1 MNIGIL
7 TGGGDV
13 PGLNPC
19 IKQVTY
25 RALDE
30 GHSVTGIFRGW
41 GGLLNL
47 NPSDPASLP
56 ANTIALDKLNTRT
69 IDRTGGT
76 ILWSS
81 RTNPAKTA
89 PAKAPE
95 FLRGNGF
102 DPNAKTLDFTP
113 HVLSVLAYLK
123 LDVLI
128 AIGGDDT
135 LSYGARLHK
144 EGFPVILIPKT
155 MDNDVTGTDYCIG
168 FSTAITRSISA
179 INKLRTTTGSHER
192 LGIIELFGRN
202 AGHTSLVSAYLSSAD
217 RCLISEVPFE
227 IEHLAELLMKDKRA
241 NPRNYAMLTVSE
253 GARSVTGEIVERE
266 KQSYD
271 PYGHK
276 KLGGIGQVIAADLER
291 ITGQATVP
299 VALSFLMRSGPADTL
314 DQMVART
321 FAHCAMDL
329 LESRTF
335 GRMVAVRDGRYTHVD
350 ASEPAI
356 GPRQVDVEALYDKME
371 YRPRLKRA
379 LDLPMF
385 LR

>member
-1 MNIGIL
+1 MHIGIL

-19 IKQVTY
+19 IRQVTY

-30 GHSVTGIFRGW
+30 GHTITGILRGW

-47 NPSDPASLP
+47 NPADPASV
-56 ANTIALDKLNTRT
+56 AENTIKLDKLNTRT

-76 ILWSS
+76 ILWTS

-95 FLRGNGF
+95 FLRGTGY
-102 DPNAKTLDFTP
+102 DENAKFLDFTP
-113 HVLSVLAYLK
+113 HILSVLAYLK
-123 LDVLI
+123 IDVLI
-128 AIGGDDT
+128 IIGGDDT
-135 LSYGARLHK
+135 LSYAARLHR

-179 INKLRTTTGSHER
+179 VNKLRSTTGSHER
-192 LGIIELFGRN
+192 IGVIELFGRYS
-202 AGHTSLVSAYLSSAD
+202 GHTSLITAYLSSTD
-217 RCLISEVPFE
+217 RCLISEVPYE
-227 IEHLAELLMKDKRA
+227 MDRLAELLMRDKRA
-241 NPRNYAMLTVSE
+241 NPRNYAMMTVSE
-253 GARSVTGEIVERE
+253 GAREVTGDII
-266 KQSYD
+266 QSVKLTYD

-276 KLGGIGQVIAADLER
+276 KLGGIGSLIAADVER
-291 ITGQATVP
+291 LTGQATVP
-299 VALSFLMRSGPADTL
+299 VSLSFLMRAGPADTL

-321 FAHCAMDL
+321 FANCAIDL
-329 LESRTF
+329 LDDHTF
-335 GRMVAVRDGRYTHVD
+335 GRMVSIRNGQYTHVD
-350 ASEPAI
+350 ASEPAV
-356 GPRQVDVEALYDKME
+356 GPRKVDVDALYDKIE

-385 LR
+385 LY

>member
-1 MNIGIL
+1 MHIGIL

-19 IKQVTY
+19 IRQMTN

-30 GHSVTGIFRGW
+30 DHIITGILRGW

-47 NPSDPASLP
+47 NPADPSSVVE
-56 ANTIALDKLNTRT
+56 NTINLDRLNTRT

-76 ILWSS
+76 ILWTS

-89 PAKAPE
+89 PSKAPE
-95 FLRGNGF
+95 FLRGPGF
-102 DPNAKTLDFTP
+102 DSNAKTVDFTP
-113 HVLSVLAYLK
+113 HVLSVLSFLK

-128 AIGGDDT
+128 VIGGDDT

-155 MDNDVTGTDYCIG
+155 MDNDVSGTDYCIG
-168 FSTAITRSISA
+168 FSTAITRSINA
-179 INKLRTTTGSHER
+179 INKLRSTTGSHER
-192 LGIIELFGRN
+192 IAVVELFGRYS
-202 AGHTSLVSAYLSSAD
+202 GHTSLISAYLSSAD
-217 RCLISEVPFE
+217 RCLISEVPYE
-227 IEHLAELLMKDKRA
+227 MDRLAELLMRDKQA
-241 NPRNYAMLTVSE
+241 NPRHYAMLTVSE
-253 GARSVTGEIVERE
+253 GAREVTGDIIQSA
-266 KQSYD
+266 KQTYD

-276 KLGGIGQVIAADLER
+276 KLGGIGNLIAADLER
-291 ITGQATVP
+291 ITGQGTVP
-299 VALSFLMRSGPADTL
+299 VTLSFLMRAGPADTL

-321 FAHCAMDL
+321 FANCAMDL
-329 LESRTF
+329 LKEKVF
-335 GRMVAVRDGRYTHVD
+335 GRLVAIREGQYTHVD

-356 GPRQVDVEALYDKME
+356 GPRKVDVDAQYDKIE
-371 YRPRLKRA
+371 YRPRMNRSLG
-379 LDLPMF
+379 LPMF